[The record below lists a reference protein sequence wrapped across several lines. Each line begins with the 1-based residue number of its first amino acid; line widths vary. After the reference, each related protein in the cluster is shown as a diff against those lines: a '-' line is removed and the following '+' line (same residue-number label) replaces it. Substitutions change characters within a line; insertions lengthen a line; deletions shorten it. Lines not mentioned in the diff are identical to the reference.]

1 MQARPEVLA
10 PAGSREAF
18 FAAIAAGADAI
29 YLAGERFG
37 ARAYAANFTVEDLR
51 ELMRYAHLRGVK
63 VYVAVNTLLR
73 DDELADAVEFC
84 AEVYRAGA
92 DALIVQDMG
101 LVAELNRRYP
111 QICLNASTQMTLH
124 NTAGVKYAEKFGF
137 KRVILAREVSISD
150 IRAICAATEQEVEV
164 FAHGALCICFSG
176 QCLFSSMVGGR
187 SGNRGR
193 CAQPCRLKY
202 QLLKNDEV
210 QGDAHLLS
218 PRDLNTIAL
227 LPELAEAG
235 VVSLKIEGRM
245 KRPEYVAA
253 VTSAY
258 AAAAKG
264 EAYDEQALWQAFNR
278 GFTTAY
284 LQDEP
289 GADMMSWERPNN
301 RGVKLGRIAKISRE
315 ELVLKLDAPLLPGD
329 GLEIWVTRGGRQG
342 FTVPDSAK
350 ISRDEAVIPLDGLPV
365 QVQNCRVGDRV
376 FKTLDSRMLLPG
388 ELVSA
393 QDDLPLE
400 LEFVARLG
408 QKPSLR
414 AKYGDAVAEVAADFA
429 IPLAKNRPADMALLE
444 KQLGRLGGSG
454 WHLADLRA
462 ELDEGVMLPASV
474 LNNLRR
480 DAVAALEEKLLA
492 DWHRP
497 EMAAVPGN
505 QQKQWKIQKIQEKP
519 NSHKNEKKRGLAK
532 LTVLVDDIDTARAA
546 VAAGADEICWQACAG
561 RWQKPARPDKL
572 AQLGVPVWAELPTVA
587 LERELDIW
595 RRRLAEYRAAGLAGV
610 LANNLWAVQ
619 LLDELGWGAWRA
631 DLGLNCF
638 NAAAADGFAALGAE
652 QVALSRELNG
662 GQLADVARSSAVPTE
677 VQVFGNVELMISRH
691 CPIGAVCGG
700 KTAGRACSGACRAGG
715 FALRDEKGYSFPVY
729 TDEFCRSHIFN
740 GHQLCLIGEVKVL
753 AKSHAAL
760 RLDLQHYEPQ
770 AAAKIVAIFREGM
783 EGFGGEAAREELA
796 RLALDG
802 AGLTRGHHFRGVE

>member
-1 MQARPEVLA
+1 MQNRPEVLA
-10 PAGSREAF
+10 PAGSRDAF
-18 FAAIAAGADAI
+18 FAAVAAGADAI

-51 ELMRYAHLRGVK
+51 GLMRYAHLRGVK

-84 AEVYRAGA
+84 AAVYQAGA

-101 LVAELNRRYP
+101 LVAELNRCYP

-124 NTAGVKYAEKFGF
+124 NTAGVKYAERFGF
-137 KRVILAREVSISD
+137 NRVILAREVSMDD

-202 QLLKNDEV
+202 QLLKDGEV
-210 QGDAHLLS
+210 QGEAHLLS
-218 PRDLNTIAL
+218 PRDLNTITL
-227 LPELAEAG
+227 LPGLTEAG

-253 VTSAY
+253 VTAAY
-258 AAAAKG
+258 AAAVRG
-264 EAYDEQALWQAFNR
+264 QVYDEQALWQAFNR

-301 RGVKLGRIAKISRE
+301 RGVKLGRIAKIAPQ

-342 FTVPDSAK
+342 FTVPDSAR
-350 ISRDEAVIPLDGLPV
+350 ISREEAVIPLEGLPV

-376 FKTLDSRMLLPG
+376 FKTLDSRMLLP
-388 ELVSA
+388 EEMVA
-393 QDDLPLE
+393 AHDDLPLE
-400 LEFVARLG
+400 LDFVARLG
-408 QKPSLR
+408 EKPCLR
-414 AKYGDAVAEVAADFA
+414 AKYGEVVAEVVAEYEV
-429 IPLAKNRPADMALLE
+429 PPAKNRPADMALLK

-454 WHLADLRA
+454 WHLVGLAA
-462 ELDEGVMLPASV
+462 ELDDGVMLPASV

-480 DAVAALEEKLLA
+480 DAVAALEERLLA

-497 EMAAVPGN
+497 ELPELLGGQKNLKILAN
-505 QQKQWKIQKIQEKP
+505 QKKQNKK
-519 NSHKNEKKRGLAK
+519 EKKRELAK
-532 LTVLVDDIDTARAA
+532 LTVLVDDVEAARAA
-546 VAAGADEICWQACAG
+546 VAAGADEICWQACGG
-561 RWQKPARPDKL
+561 RWQKPMHTRELAR
-572 AQLGVPVWAELPTVA
+572 LGVPVWVQLPTIA

-595 RRRLAEYRAAGLAGV
+595 RRRLVEYKDAGLAGV
-610 LANNLWAVQ
+610 WANNLWAVQ
-619 LLDELGWGAWRA
+619 LLAEMGWEGWRA

-638 NAAAADGFAALGAE
+638 NAAAADGFAALGASR
-652 QVALSRELNG
+652 VALSRELNG
-662 GQLADVARSSAVPTE
+662 GQLADVAAACAVPTE

-691 CPIGAVCGG
+691 CPIGATCGG
-700 KTAGRACSGACRAGG
+700 KLAGRVCSGACRAGA
-715 FALRDEKGYSFPVY
+715 FALRDEKGYIFPVY

-740 GHQLCLIGEVKVL
+740 GHQLCLIGEAKTL
-753 AKSHAAL
+753 ARSHAAL
-760 RLDLQHYEPQ
+760 RLDLQHYEPG
-770 AAAKIVAIFREGM
+770 AVARIVAIFCEAM
-783 EGFGGEAAREELA
+783 EGFGGDAAREELA

>member
-1 MQARPEVLA
+1 MQATRPEVLA

-37 ARAYAANFTVEDLR
+37 ARAYAANFTVETLC
-51 ELMRYAHLRGVK
+51 ELIRYAHLRGVR

-73 DDELADAVEFC
+73 DDELADAVQFC
-84 AEVYRAGA
+84 ADVYQAGA

-101 LVAELNRRYP
+101 LVAELNRCYP
-111 QICLNASTQMTLH
+111 EICLNASTQMTLH
-124 NTAGVKYAEKFGF
+124 NTAGVQYAERFGF
-137 KRVILAREVSISD
+137 HRVILAREVSLGD
-150 IRAICAATEQEVEV
+150 IRAICGATDREVEV

-202 QLLKNDEV
+202 RLLHDDEV
-210 QGDAHLLS
+210 VGDAHLLS
-218 PRDLNTIAL
+218 PRDLNTIEL

-253 VTSAY
+253 VTAAY

-264 EAYDEQALWQAFNR
+264 EPYDAQALWQAFNR

-301 RGVKLGRIAKISRE
+301 RGVRLGRIAKIAAG

-329 GLEIWVTRGGRQG
+329 GLEIWVTKGGRQG
-342 FTVPDSAK
+342 FTVPQEAK
-350 ISRDEAVIPLDGLPV
+350 IGADEARIPLDGLPV
-365 QVQNCRVGDRV
+365 QVQNLRVGDRV
-376 FKTLDSRMLLPG
+376 FKTLDSRMLLP
-388 ELVSA
+388 ENFVSA

-400 LEFVARLG
+400 MEFAAKLG
-408 QKPSLR
+408 QKLR
-414 AKYGDAVAEVAADFA
+414 LLVKYGKVCAEAEADYEV
-429 IPLAKNRPADMALLE
+429 PQAKNHPADMALLE

-454 WHLADLRA
+454 WHLAALSA
-462 ELDEGVMLPASV
+462 EMDEGVMLPASV

-492 DWHRP
+492 DWQRP
-497 EMAAVPGN
+497 QLPQYKVAQYKAQYNRKKPG
-505 QQKQWKIQKIQEKP
+505 EKRAD
-519 NSHKNEKKRGLAK
+519 KAKAK
-532 LTVLVDDIDTARAA
+532 LAVLVDDVAQAGAA
-546 VAAGADEICWQACAG
+546 VAAGADVLYFQACGG
-561 RWQKPARPDKL
+561 RWRGRVDLAELAR
-572 AQLGVPVWAELPTVA
+572 LGVPVYAVLPTIA

-595 RRRLAEYRAAGLAGV
+595 RRRLAEYRAAGFAGV
-610 LANNLWAVQ
+610 LANNLWAVR
-619 LLDELGWGAWRA
+619 LMEEMGWDSWLA
-631 DLGLNCF
+631 DFGLNCF
-638 NAAAADGFAALGAE
+638 NAAAAAEFAKLGAR

-662 GQLADVARSSAVPTE
+662 GQLAELAAAANVPTE
-677 VQVFGNVELMISRH
+677 VQVFGNLELMTSRH

-700 KTAGRACSGACRAGG
+700 KTAKQPCGGACRAGE
-715 FALRDEKGYSFPVY
+715 FALRDEKGYNFPVY

-740 GHQLCLIGEVKVL
+740 GHQLCLIGEVRGL
-753 AKSHAAL
+753 AKQHAAL
-760 RLDLQHYEPQ
+760 RLDLQHYQPKV
-770 AAAKIVAIFREGM
+770 AAEVVAIYRDAMDGM
-783 EGFGGEAAREELA
+783 ASESARDELEK
-796 RLALDG
+796 LTIGG
-802 AGLTRGHHFRGVE
+802 AGLTKGHHFRGVE

>member
-1 MQARPEVLA
+1 MQPKKPEVLA

-37 ARAYAANFTVEDLR
+37 ARAYAANFTVDELR

-73 DDELADAVEFC
+73 DDELPAAVEFC
-84 AEVYRAGA
+84 AAVYQAGA

-101 LVAELNRRYP
+101 LVAELNCLYP

-124 NTAGVKYAEKFGF
+124 NTAGVEYAEQFGF
-137 KRVILAREVSISD
+137 HRVILAREVSLDD

-202 QLLKNDEV
+202 QLLGDGKV
-210 QGDAHLLS
+210 LGDAYLLS
-218 PRDLNTIAL
+218 PRDLNTIEL

-253 VTSAY
+253 VTAAY
-258 AAAAKG
+258 AAAARG
-264 EAYDEQALWQAFNR
+264 DEYDERALWQAFNR

-284 LQDEP
+284 LTGEP

-301 RGVKLGRIAKISRE
+301 RGVRLGRIARISPD
-315 ELVLKLDAPLLPGD
+315 ELVLKLDAPLLTGD

-342 FTVPDSAK
+342 FTVPENALIGAGEAK
-350 ISRDEAVIPLDGLPV
+350 IPLAGLPV
-365 QVQNCRVGDRV
+365 QVQNLRVGDRV

-388 ELVSA
+388 EMLAA
-393 QDDLPLE
+393 QDNLPLK
-400 LEFVARLG
+400 LEFTGRLGAAPRLVAR
-408 QKPSLR
+408 
-414 AKYGDAVAEVAADFA
+414 YGECAAEVLADYE
-429 IPLAKNRPADMALLE
+429 IPRAMKRPADEELLR

-454 WHLADLRA
+454 WYLADLQA

-480 DAVAALEEKLLA
+480 DALAALEAKLLA
-492 DWHRP
+492 DWQRP
-497 EMAAVPGN
+497 SLPGAYCYRKKQINKN
-505 QQKQWKIQKIQEKP
+505 QIEKGG
-519 NSHKNEKKRGLAK
+519 RAK
-532 LTVLVDDIDTARAA
+532 LAVLVDDLAVVRAA
-546 VAAGADEICWQACAG
+546 VAAGADVLYWQGCRG
-561 RWQKPARPDKL
+561 RWQKPVQPDEL
-572 AQLGVPVWAELPTVA
+572 VALGVPVYAELPTIA
-587 LERELDIW
+587 LEDELAIW
-595 RRRLAEYRAAGLAGV
+595 RRRLQEWRAAGMSGV
-610 LANNLWAVQ
+610 LVNNPWAAQ
-619 LLDELGWGAWRA
+619 LLQEMDWASWVA
-631 DLGLNCF
+631 DFGLNCF
-638 NAAAADGFAALGAE
+638 NAAAADKMAELGAGR
-652 QVALSRELNG
+652 VALSRELNA
-662 GQLADVARSSAVPTE
+662 GQLTDLARSTQAATE
-677 VQVFGNVELMISRH
+677 VQVFGNVELMVSRH

-700 KTAGRACSGACRAGG
+700 KLADVPCSGACRGG
-715 FALRDEKGYSFPVY
+715 EFKLRDEKGYEFPVR

-740 GHQLCLIGEVKVL
+740 GHQLCLVGEAKGL
-753 AKSHAAL
+753 AKAHAAL
-760 RLDLQHYEPQ
+760 RLDLRQYN
-770 AAAKIVAIFREGM
+770 AKAVAEIVAIFREAM
-783 EGFGGEAAREELA
+783 EGFGGDEARE
-796 RLALDG
+796 RLAQLALNG
-802 AGLTRGHHFRGVE
+802 AGLTKGHHFRGVE

>member
-84 AEVYRAGA
+84 VAVYRAGA

-101 LVAELNRRYP
+101 LVAELNRLYP

-150 IRAICAATEQEVEV
+150 IRAICAATRQEVEV

-218 PRDLNTIAL
+218 PRDLNTITL

-253 VTSAY
+253 VTAAY
-258 AAAAKG
+258 AAAVRG
-264 EAYDEQALWQAFNR
+264 RAYDEQALWQAFNR

-301 RGVKLGRIAKISRE
+301 RGVKLGRIAKISPQ

-350 ISRDEAVIPLDGLPV
+350 ITGEEARIPLEGLPV

-376 FKTLDSRMLLPG
+376 FKTLDSRMLLPT
-388 ELVSA
+388 ELVAA

-400 LEFVARLG
+400 LEFAARLG
-408 QKPSLR
+408 EKPCLR
-414 AKYGDAVAEVAADFA
+414 AKYGDVVAEVAAEYEV
-429 IPLAKNRPADMALLE
+429 PPAKNRPADMALLE

-454 WHLADLRA
+454 WHLAGLAA
-462 ELDEGVMLPASV
+462 ELDDGVMLPASV

-480 DAVAALEEKLLA
+480 ETVAALEEKLLA
-492 DWHRP
+492 DWQRP
-497 EMAAVPGN
+497 ELPDLLGGRKN
-505 QQKQWKIQKIQEKP
+505 LKIQDSPQ
-519 NSHKNEKKRGLAK
+519 NHKNEKKRGLAR

-561 RWQKPARPDKL
+561 RWQKPVRPEEL
-572 AQLGVPVWAELPTVA
+572 VRLGVPVWAGLPTVA

-595 RRRLAEYRAAGLAGV
+595 RRRLAEYRVAGLAGV

-619 LLDELGWGAWRA
+619 LLDELGWRAWRA

-662 GQLADVARSSAVPTE
+662 GQLADVARATAVPTE

-700 KTAGRACSGACRAGG
+700 KLAGRACSGACRTGA
-715 FALRDEKGYSFPVY
+715 FALRDEKGYGFPVY

-740 GHQLCLIGEVKVL
+740 GHQLCLIGEAKTL

-783 EGFGGEAAREELA
+783 EGFGGDAAREELA

-802 AGLTRGHHFRGVE
+802 AGMTRGHHFRGVE